1 MSAILTGT
9 KHATPKPRIVD
20 PSEVKVESGIPFPKT
35 RCRPGTKWGPDASRV
50 NGEARRA
57 PTGRFSGFPCG
68 KMSKKAPATQRGW
81 VAARMLAQSIKPKTL
96 YKRSD

>member
-35 RCRPGTKWGPDASRV
+35 RCRPGTKWGPHLDC
-50 NGEARRA
+50 N
-57 PTGRFSGFPCG
+57 F
-68 KMSKKAPATQRGW
+68 
-81 VAARMLAQSIKPKTL
+81 AANLSQFCAQFVSLSALTI
-96 YKRSD
+96 

>member
-35 RCRPGTKWGPDASRV
+35 RCRNQCKVRQKSAAA
-50 NGEARRA
+50 ARR
-57 PTGRFSGFPCG
+57 PLDCRV
-68 KMSKKAPATQRGW
+68 R
-81 VAARMLAQSIKPKTL
+81 
-96 YKRSD
+96 